1 MNPAISGYILVVDDA
16 AFMRRMIAG
25 IVRALGY
32 DVLDAPDGANAI
44 KTMKQDPPRLV
55 ILDLMMPQMSGYEV
69 CEWIRANPATAGIP
83 IIVCTAD
90 QERKHLAL
98 AIKAGASDILCKPV
112 TKANLQE
119 RLNKHLQASGDST

>member
-1 MNPAISGYILVVDDA
+1 MEPANSGYILVVDDA

-55 ILDLMMPQMSGYEV
+55 ILDLVMPHMSGSEV
-69 CEWIRANPATAGIP
+69 CEWIRSNPATAHIP
-83 IIVCTAD
+83 VIICTAD

-98 AIKAGASDILCKPV
+98 AIKAGATDILCKPV
-112 TKANLQE
+112 TKAGLQE
-119 RLNKHLQASGDST
+119 RLNKHLHSTGAST

>member
-1 MNPAISGYILVVDDA
+1 MAPANSGYILVVDDA

-44 KTMKQDPPRLV
+44 KTMKQDPPSLV
-55 ILDLMMPQMSGYEV
+55 VLDLLMPQMSGFEV
-69 CEWIRANPATAGIP
+69 CEWIRSNPATAHIP
-83 IIVCTAD
+83 VIVCTAD

-112 TKANLQE
+112 TKASLQE
-119 RLNKHLQASGDST
+119 RLNKHLHSTGASS

>member
-1 MNPAISGYILVVDDA
+1 MAPANSGYILVVDDA

-25 IVRALGY
+25 IVRTLGY

-55 ILDLMMPQMSGYEV
+55 VLDLLMPQMSGYEV
-69 CEWIRANPATAGIP
+69 CEWIRSNPATAHIP
-83 IIVCTAD
+83 VIICTAD

-112 TKANLQE
+112 TKASLQE
-119 RLNKHLQASGDST
+119 RLNKHLQSTGATS

>member
-1 MNPAISGYILVVDDA
+1 MEPANTGYILVVDDA

-32 DVLDAPDGANAI
+32 DVLDAPDGASAI

-55 ILDLMMPQMSGYEV
+55 ILDLLMPHMSGFEV
-69 CEWIRANPATAGIP
+69 CEWIRSNPATAHIP
-83 IIVCTAD
+83 VIVCTAD

-98 AIKAGASDILCKPV
+98 AIKAGATDILCKPV
-112 TKANLQE
+112 TKASLQD
-119 RLNKHLQASGDST
+119 RLNKHLHSTGAST

>member
-1 MNPAISGYILVVDDA
+1 MAPANSGYILVVDDA

-25 IVRALGY
+25 IVRTLGY

-55 ILDLMMPQMSGYEV
+55 VLDLLMPQMSGYEV
-69 CEWIRANPATAGIP
+69 CEWIRSNPATAHIP
-83 IIVCTAD
+83 VIICTAD

-112 TKANLQE
+112 TKASLQE
-119 RLNKHLQASGDST
+119 RLNKHLQSTGASS